1 MKGICYSGILHNL
14 DTPTFFCLIHL
25 FMVTRMRTN
34 LRTTIMAI
42 LFAVS
47 AFTLAGK
54 VLMPTPIQII
64 IQGEEPIV
72 VGQIFRYTQI
82 DVTIISVSIF
92 ILAISSFYLL
102 FANSIETKNA
112 LQIVEKKDTSELEI
126 TLALRLLDGDKR
138 KVFNEI
144 VESGGEILQSD
155 VHIQTGFS
163 KAKITRIL
171 DYLELK
177 GLIVRKRFGMT
188 NKIIID
194 RNRLMETAR
203 K

>member
-1 MKGICYSGILHNL
+1 
-14 DTPTFFCLIHL
+14 
-25 FMVTRMRTN
+25 MRTN
-34 LRTTIMAI
+34 RKIVIMVI

-54 VLMPTPIQII
+54 VLMPTPIQIV

-82 DVTIISVSIF
+82 DVTIISVSAV

-102 FANSIETKNA
+102 FVSSIETRTVLPTA
-112 LQIVEKKDTSELEI
+112 EKKDTSELEI
-126 TLALRLLDGDKR
+126 AFALRLLDGDKR
-138 KVFNEI
+138 KLFNEI
-144 VESGGEILQSD
+144 VEAGGEILQSEL
-155 VHIQTGFS
+155 HTQTGFS

-177 GLIVRKRFGMT
+177 GLIVRKSYGMT

-194 RNRLMETAR
+194 RNRLMETE

>member
-1 MKGICYSGILHNL
+1 
-14 DTPTFFCLIHL
+14 
-25 FMVTRMRTN
+25 MRTN
-34 LRTTIMAI
+34 IKTIIMAI

-47 AFTLAGK
+47 AFTLVGK

-64 IQGEEPIV
+64 IPGEEPIV
-72 VGQIFRYTQI
+72 VGQIFRYTQF
-82 DVTIISVSIF
+82 DVAIISVSTV
-92 ILAISSFYLL
+92 ILALSSFYLL
-102 FANSIETKNA
+102 FMNSMETRNA
-112 LQIVEKKDTSELEI
+112 LPTAEKKEASELDI
-126 TLALRLLDGDKR
+126 TFALRLLDGDKR

-144 VESGGEILQSD
+144 VESGGEILQSEL
-155 VHIQTGFS
+155 HAQTGFS

-177 GLIVRKRFGMT
+177 GLIIKKSYGMT

-194 RNRLMETAR
+194 KTGAWRPQESHNKTP

>member
-1 MKGICYSGILHNL
+1 
-14 DTPTFFCLIHL
+14 
-25 FMVTRMRTN
+25 MRTN
-34 LRTTIMAI
+34 RKIVVMVI

-54 VLMPTPIQII
+54 VLMPTPIQIV

-82 DVTIISVSIF
+82 DVTIISVSAV

-102 FANSIETKNA
+102 FVSSIETRTVSPTA
-112 LQIVEKKDTSELEI
+112 EKKDTSELEI
-126 TLALRLLDGDKR
+126 AFALRLLDGDKR
-138 KVFNEI
+138 KIFNEI
-144 VESGGEILQSD
+144 VEAGGEILQSD
-155 VHIQTGFS
+155 LHAHTGFS

-177 GLIVRKRFGMT
+177 GLIVRKSYGMT
-188 NKIIID
+188 NKVIIC
-194 RNRLMETAR
+194 RNMHTETGR
-203 K
+203 KPYNSK